1 MNMSRP
7 QSSTDILP
15 MALTET
21 EPDRRNASRHVAVM
35 LNAKIA
41 VDGVE
46 GLCRIRNISTNGA
59 KLETRLSTEPGQ
71 KVAIELRSDLTATG
85 TVRWLSS
92 PYLGIEFDHGL
103 DLEKFLKR
111 PERRIEKI
119 HPRAPRY
126 RCDFPAVIRT
136 GTANRPCRL
145 LDISLSGAK
154 FSGVPQIRVGEAIT
168 MQVKGLPTRQS
179 TIMWVKAQEVGL
191 RFRSGLQY
199 GDLEQWLFDTAGGQV
214 ESE

>member
-1 MNMSRP
+1 MSMLHP
-7 QSSTDILP
+7 QESSDIAP
-15 MALTET
+15 MALIDT

-35 LNAKIA
+35 LNAKMA

-59 KLETRLSTEPGQ
+59 KLETRLPTKPGQ
-71 KVAIELRSDLTATG
+71 KIAIELRSDLLATG
-85 TVRWLSS
+85 TVRWLNA
-92 PYLGIEFDHGL
+92 PFLGIEFDRCL

-126 RCDFPAVIRT
+126 QCDFSAVIRT
-136 GTANRPCRL
+136 GSANRQCRL

-154 FSGVPQIRVGEAIT
+154 FSGLPHIRSGEAVT

-179 TIMWVKAQEVGL
+179 TVMWVKAQEVGL

-199 GDLEQWLFDTAGGQV
+199 ADLEQWLFDTAGGQA
-214 ESE
+214 ENE